1 MTNIVI
7 FLETTDKNN
16 LKTISIYF
24 QDLTEKQ

>member
-16 LKTISIYF
+16 LKTISTYF